1 VVPQAVA
8 EYLGVPAVTFAKAIE
23 SDGSTLKVRRQTEA
37 GYDRVEAT
45 LPAVVSV
52 TAGVNEPRY
61 PSLKGIMAAKNKPVD
76 RLNVADLGLD
86 GLTPGQAIVS
96 VQPAEQRQAGEM
108 VEDDGTAAH
117 RVVEFLAAKKVI

>member
-1 VVPQAVA
+1 
-8 EYLGVPAVTFAKAIE
+8 VTFAKTVE
-23 SDGSTLKVRRQTEA
+23 CDGTSLKVRRQTEA
-37 GYDRVEAT
+37 GYDNVEAS

-61 PSLKGIMAAKNKPVD
+61 PSLKGIMAAKSKPVD
-76 RLNVADLGLD
+76 RLTVADLGLD
-86 GLTPGQAIVS
+86 GLAPGQAIVS
-96 VQPAEQRQAGEM
+96 VQAAEQRKAGEV